1 MNMLFGKKKD
11 TAPPPAGVTDATTKL
26 KEVRLRVSGLRSGS
40 PRPSPHSAT
49 HFAWCRR
56 ARSQHVNSMQKREK
70 FLDQKIAAELAKA
83 KELSRKKDKRGA
95 MMALKKK
102 KLYEKEVAQIQNTTF
117 QMEQQMMMLEQA
129 NMNKLT
135 VDAIKTGAQAMKA
148 TATELNI
155 DEVEDVMADVQ
166 VSAGPGRTNGDA
178 LLMRRG
184 GFVRRTA
191 WRKCRR

>member
-1 MNMLFGKKKD
+1 
-11 TAPPPAGVTDATTKL
+11 
-26 KEVRLRVSGLRSGS
+26 
-40 PRPSPHSAT
+40 
-49 HFAWCRR
+49 
-56 ARSQHVNSMQKREK
+56 
-70 FLDQKIAAELAKA
+70 
-83 KELSRKKDKRGA
+83 
-95 MMALKKK
+95 MALKKK

-166 VSAGPGRTNGDA
+166 VSAGPGRRENE
-178 LLMRRG
+178 
-184 GFVRRTA
+184 
-191 WRKCRR
+191 W